1 MNNVQLIVAVV
12 AFVGLLFTILA
23 GAWLNQRGLGRQ
35 MDSFRNEIKAQL
47 NEFKSEFN
55 AQISEF
61 KSEAN
66 ARFDVVD
73 AQLGAIQ
80 NQVSRIDRQVEAIFK
95 PVLPKS

>member
-1 MNNVQLIVAVV
+1 MNNVQLIVAAV
-12 AFVGLLFTILA
+12 AFVSLLFTILA
-23 GAWLNQRGLGRQ
+23 GAWLNQRGLERQ
-35 MDSFRNEIKAQL
+35 MDAFRNEIKAQI
-47 NEFKSEFN
+47 NEFKSEVS
-55 AQISEF
+55 AQLSEF

-80 NQVSRIDRQVEAIFK
+80 SQVSRIDRQVEAIFK